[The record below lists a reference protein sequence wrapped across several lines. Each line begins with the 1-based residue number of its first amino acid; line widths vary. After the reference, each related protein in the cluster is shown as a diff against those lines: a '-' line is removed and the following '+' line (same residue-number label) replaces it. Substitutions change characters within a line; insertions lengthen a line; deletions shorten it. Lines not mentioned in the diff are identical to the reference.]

1 MDKLIKQ
8 ADTAREDAKRTLQA
22 KTEALTAR
30 ARLEGAALGA
40 QSAEEEFWQAQDN
53 ARKKADA
60 RKAAADN
67 TAIGDASSTSHQTA
81 SEIAEDPRSELP
93 PLDLKFHAEQAET
106 TAKETLEGVAQVVE
120 ASLDESES
128 RLEEV
133 IEVLEVIVDDE
144 RLAGNAA
151 DTEFEAIEVELEV
164 SLGEPYEQ
172 QSQTLQQKAWALG
185 LARDDHSFILRT
197 SRQEMARS
205 KESLESLKR
214 LRESLPRRVKE
225 QSEEV
230 AVTFLD
236 AAMEGHIKRRAEL
249 SKLTNK
255 PGTSDQMLWRR
266 VAHWF
271 VNVLAVIGVVALLAL
286 AVWLVRNEFEKKTVP
301 VVAGKQVAAAVKQAE
316 ASGLR
321 VVVVGAAPAS
331 KRQRVCAQSPLPGV
345 RSRTMTIYAGE
356 SCAVA
361 QGGSG
366 RGNAR

>member
-1 MDKLIKQ
+1 MQ
-8 ADTAREDAKRTLQA
+8 
-22 KTEALTAR
+22 
-30 ARLEGAALGA
+30 GAELGA
-40 QSAEEEFWQAQDN
+40 QRAEEEFWQAEDN

-60 RKAAADN
+60 RKAAAEN
-67 TAIGDASSTSHQTA
+67 ATIGDAPSTSHETA
-81 SEIAEDPRSELP
+81 REIAEDPRSELP
-93 PLDLKFHAEQAET
+93 PLDFEVHAKQWEE
-106 TAKETLEGVAQVVE
+106 TAKETLEGLAQVVE
-120 ASLDESES
+120 ASLDEYES
-128 RLEEV
+128 RLNEV
-133 IEVLEVIVDDE
+133 IAVLELIVDDE
-144 RLAGNAA
+144 GLAGNAA
-151 DTEFEAIEVELEV
+151 GTEFEAIEVELEV

-185 LARDDHSFILRT
+185 LARDDHAFILRR

-230 AVTFLD
+230 AVAFVD
-236 AAMEGHIKRRAEL
+236 AAMEGHVKRRAEL
-249 SKLTNK
+249 SKPTNM
-255 PGTSDQMLWRR
+255 PGNSDQTLWRR
-266 VAHWF
+266 AAHWF
-271 VNVLAVIGVVALLAL
+271 VNVLAAIGLVALLAL
-286 AVWLVRNEFEKKTVP
+286 AVWLVRNEFAMKTVP
-301 VVAGKQVAAAVKQAE
+301 VVTGKQVAAAVKQAE

-321 VVVVGAAPAS
+321 VVVAGAAPAS
-331 KRQRVCAQSPLPGV
+331 KSQRVCAQEPLPGV

>member
-1 MDKLIKQ
+1 MQ
-8 ADTAREDAKRTLQA
+8 
-22 KTEALTAR
+22 
-30 ARLEGAALGA
+30 GAELGA
-40 QSAEEEFWQAQDN
+40 QRAEEEFWQAEDN

-60 RKAAADN
+60 RKAAAEN
-67 TAIGDASSTSHQTA
+67 TTIGDAPSTSHETA
-81 SEIAEDPRSELP
+81 REVAEDPRSELP
-93 PLDLKFHAEQAET
+93 PLDFEVHAKQWEE
-106 TAKETLEGVAQVVE
+106 TAKETLEGLAQVVE
-120 ASLDESES
+120 ASLDEYES
-128 RLEEV
+128 RLNEV
-133 IEVLEVIVDDE
+133 IAVLELIVDDE
-144 RLAGNAA
+144 GLAGNAA

-185 LARDDHSFILRT
+185 LARDDHAFILRR

-230 AVTFLD
+230 AVSFRD

-255 PGTSDQMLWRR
+255 LGKSDQMLWRR

-271 VNVLAVIGVVALLAL
+271 VNVLAAIGVVALLAL
-286 AVWLVRNEFEKKTVP
+286 AVWLVRNEFEKKAVP

-345 RSRTMTIYAGE
+345 QSRTVTIYAGE